1 MSVEIN
7 AVYQGDLHCR
17 ATHGPSGHQVC
28 TDAPADNA
36 GKGECFSPTDL
47 VATAAGTC
55 MLTLMGIIAK
65 RSNLDISGA
74 SVKVLKEMASAPARR
89 IGSLDIV
96 ITVPNAS
103 KLSQTDREKL
113 QRAADTCP
121 VKQSLH
127 PDVKLNVRY
136 EYL

>member
-7 AVYQGDLHCR
+7 AVYQGDLHCQ

-28 TDAPADNA
+28 TDAPVDNA

-47 VATAAGTC
+47 VATAVGTC
-55 MLTLMGIIAK
+55 MLTLMGLVAK
-65 RSNLDISGA
+65 RSNLDISGTR
-74 SVKVLKEMASAPARR
+74 VKVLKEMASAPARR
-89 IGSLDIV
+89 IGALDIV
-96 ITVPNAS
+96 ITVPNSS
-103 KLSQTDREKL
+103 KLSQADRDKL